1 MARHDMTYSTCYR
14 RHAHH
19 VKRGRGTLFGLI
31 LGFSSQTLTRRTGYL
46 GVGGSEDMFTLLRGR
61 DTGLGHHTQ
70 VGMLT
75 CVHARVSLG
84 HDDLT

>member
-1 MARHDMTYSTCYR
+1 MTCLTCYR
-14 RHAHH
+14 PHAYH

-31 LGFSSQTLTRRTGYL
+31 LGLSSQTLTRQRRYL
-46 GVGGSEDMFTLLRGR
+46 GGGGSFHMFTLHRGR
-61 DTGLGHHTQ
+61 DTGLGHDPQ

-75 CVHARVSLG
+75 CVHMRVSLG